1 MLLEFEVVVSMSIL
15 SRVVLDAGK
24 KEEGEGRVMV
34 VVILCVQSKMRV
46 LRIFR
51 EGGVDAW
58 AS

>member
-15 SRVVLDAGK
+15 IRVVLDAG